1 MKSKSFCN
9 GRQTEGLGTSN
20 QVVDQ
25 RNLMGTPK
33 QPRLLPRLFV
43 ALLKLTISP
52 LLLKRTVQ
60 LIKLR
65 DGAYVVPSLLGT
77 SVHSTRRYPG
87 WYQRGKPKHN
97 SSMSTSI
104 YYDGQHAKYIRAMV
118 P

>member
-1 MKSKSFCN
+1 MED
-9 GRQTEGLGTSN
+9 RLRDWVTSN

-33 QPRLLPRLFV
+33 QSRILPRLFV

-60 LIKLR
+60 LIKHR

-77 SVHSTRRYPG
+77 SVQSTRRYPG
-87 WYQRGKPKHN
+87 RYQRGKAKHN